1 MRSIQRLLRTQISR
15 GFFFV
20 NTRSIQPHE
29 QPVSLYSTDMYPIFL
44 QARQENNETTTM
56 QGRPEVAAY
65 VEERLPYIVYSHF
78 TANQVNVVLNMEF
91 YKESKILKLTCLD
104 PSTLIFI

>member
-1 MRSIQRLLRTQISR
+1 
-15 GFFFV
+15 
-20 NTRSIQPHE
+20 
-29 QPVSLYSTDMYPIFL
+29 
-44 QARQENNETTTM
+44 M

-65 VEERLPYIVYSHF
+65 VEERLPYIVYPHF

-104 PSTLIFI
+104 PSTLIYI